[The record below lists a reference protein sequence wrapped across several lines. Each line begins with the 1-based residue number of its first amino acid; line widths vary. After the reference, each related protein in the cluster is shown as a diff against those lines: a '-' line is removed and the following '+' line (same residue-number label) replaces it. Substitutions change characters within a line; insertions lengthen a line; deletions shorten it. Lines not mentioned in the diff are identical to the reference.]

1 MTVEEYQ
8 TYFDFCYWMYS
19 NPLRYEAVQY
29 ANIDKCI
36 KMKRENFNKKDL
48 AYIFCMH
55 DDDILEF
62 ADKAYKRHIVEKSMW
77 K

>member
-1 MTVEEYQ
+1 
-8 TYFDFCYWMYS
+8 
-19 NPLRYEAVQY
+19 
-29 ANIDKCI
+29 
-36 KMKRENFNKKDL
+36 L